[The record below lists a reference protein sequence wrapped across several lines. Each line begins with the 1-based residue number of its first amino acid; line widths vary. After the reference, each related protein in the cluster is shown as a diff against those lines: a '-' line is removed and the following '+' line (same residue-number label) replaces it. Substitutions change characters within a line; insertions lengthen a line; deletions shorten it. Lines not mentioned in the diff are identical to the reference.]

1 MNSHGLT
8 PTTPSRWRV
17 YRFHH
22 LGMAGAAGLEP
33 TTGGFGDRCSTKLS
47 YAPAISLA
55 QIIANTPG
63 ATRTPDTRFRKPLLY
78 PPELQGQSGDRGI
91 RTPNLCDANA
101 ALSLLS
107 YIPADPILAIART
120 KGQVPGP
127 MASPFQCDSHP
138 TTFLQSGKHYRPGR
152 QHPQAERPVPIGDMC
167 HLLSGTRDHTRLD
180 VSESKAR
187 TQSLARRYPSSTPS
201 PQKPNSMGDSNHS
214 TAEETQGSL
223 QLSEGHLRSVDN
235 GVRYGRRSEEGM
247 GPVLKR
253 CNLASCHPVLHQSRQ
268 YVDNLPHG

>member
-107 YIPADPILAIART
+107 YIPTEAILATART
-120 KGQVPGP
+120 KGQVPVNGRP
-127 MASPFQCDSHP
+127 VPRQWSVHDLHHP
-138 TTFLQSGKHYRPGR
+138 GKHYCTRGQYSQTQGLGFFADMFRPLWATAN
-152 QHPQAERPVPIGDMC
+152 HHRP
-167 HLLSGTRDHTRLD
+167 D
-180 VSESKAR
+180 VSQPRGR
-187 TQSLARRYPSSTPS
+187 TQCLARRYPSPATR
-201 PQKPNSMGDSNHS
+201 PQKPNSPG
-214 TAEETQGSL
+214 
-223 QLSEGHLRSVDN
+223 
-235 GVRYGRRSEEGM
+235 
-247 GPVLKR
+247 
-253 CNLASCHPVLHQSRQ
+253 
-268 YVDNLPHG
+268 